1 MWNGSLRSKFSVM
14 VLGGGLLLSAACVP
28 VVTPPGSGG
37 STSPTVVPPTTT
49 AGVAGKPVAPSNGV
63 LFGLWENPGEG
74 NHTTEA
80 EHALWLWR
88 ETFLGRKADIGHQFY
103 PFGTTW
109 PTQRETWHIQN
120 GRTPMISW
128 NGTTASDINAGKHD
142 ALIRTRAKA
151 LKALNSPVFLRYFWE
166 PDAAAKRA
174 MAVSPA
180 AYIAQWK
187 RVRSIF
193 ASEGATNAAFV
204 WCPTAYAFKN
214 GDAPKYYPGDGQ
226 VDWICA
232 DGYNWGQTQ
241 GGDKWRDW
249 TTIYQSFYDFG
260 TAHDKPMIAGEY
272 GSVERRS
279 GEKAQWFRTMRA
291 QVKYMPRIKAI
302 VYFDSLRQDD
312 GVWRDWRVDT
322 SADSYKAFRELAR
335 DPYFNTRN
343 R

>member
-1 MWNGSLRSKFSVM
+1 
-14 VLGGGLLLSAACVP
+14 
-28 VVTPPGSGG
+28 
-37 STSPTVVPPTTT
+37 
-49 AGVAGKPVAPSNGV
+49 V
-63 LFGLWENPGEG
+63 LFGLWENPAGA
-74 NHTTEA
+74 NTITTEK
-80 EHALWLWR
+80 ALWTKR
-88 ETFLGRKADIGHQFY
+88 ETYLGRKADIAHQFY
-103 PFGTTW
+103 AFTNTF
-109 PTQRETWHIQN
+109 PTARETWHVAN
-120 GRTPMISW
+120 GRTPLISW
-128 NGTTASDINAGKHD
+128 NGANSNEINAGRHD
-142 ALIRTRAKA
+142 ALIRTRARA
-151 LKALNSPVFLRYFWE
+151 VKALNAPVFLRYFWE